1 MKRQNGVTLNGKLID
16 VRASQ
21 VTVGDPSTGS
31 EPALNTVKGQVPSTG
46 SPQRARDFAGQVL
59 TGRYVAATLV
69 TDHLAYGGHHQVIFP
84 EEHAADVLAYWA
96 LTEGNLEVA
105 IEGWL
110 RSTPATASGPAAAVV
125 VVDRVIYLSVTDAMR
140 DEVARY
146 KAAARQGSC
155 KAAVGRPSVG
165 RK

>member
-1 MKRQNGVTLNGKLID
+1 MKRQNGVTLNGRLTD

-21 VTVGDPSTGS
+21 VTVGDLTGS
-31 EPALNTVKGQVPSTG
+31 
-46 SPQRARDFAGQVL
+46 
-59 TGRYVAATLV
+59 YVAATLV

-96 LTEGNLEVA
+96 LTDGNLEVA

-110 RSTPATASGPAAAVV
+110 RSTPASAAGPASAVV
-125 VVDRVIYLSVTDAMR
+125 VVDRVIYLSVTDALR
-140 DEVARY
+140 DQVARY
-146 KAAARQGSC
+146 KAATRQGPA
-155 KAAVGRPSVG
+155 KAAAGRSLVG